1 MAEERESANATL
13 PQRKT
18 ISPYDITSLDNPG
31 LSITQVQFKG
41 DNYAE
46 WARDVKTALRARK
59 KFGFIDG
66 TIPRPN
72 QKSEDFDD
80 WCTINLLLVSWIRNT
95 IEPGLRSTISHREV
109 ARDLWNDIKDRFSV
123 TDGPRIQQLRSNLAD
138 CKQRGM
144 SIVDYYG
151 RLKQLWDELSDYDTI
166 PTCECGKCSCDLTT
180 TLAKRRE
187 DERVH
192 TFLLGLDEYLYSTV
206 RSSIL
211 AQESLPSVYKV
222 YSILV
227 QEERVKNIT
236 RTKEDRVEV
245 MALAARVHSDARDK
259 SIVCS
264 HCKKTELEA
273 MGEPHEEEDN
283 QITGVEAE
291 DILEKRGGVV
301 PQDTETQ
308 LIVSPNPNNT
318 NDVLNPI
325 EEQLGRGQR
334 RKEASVRLRDYVT
347 HTIQVK
353 SPSPSPAPQLASD
366 EGGNITESEKS
377 AAPNINST
385 RGFDVVDNIKTS
397 LEISCPSVVS
407 CADILAL
414 AAQASVSLGFGRAQC
429 RTFSNR
435 LFNLSGSGSPDPT
448 LNSTYLATLHQNCPQ
463 NGNGATLNNLDPSSP
478 DTFDNN
484 YFTNLLTN
492 QGLLQSD
499 QELFSTNASNTVSIV
514 NNFATNQTAFFQAFA
529 QSMINMAN
537 IRPLTGTQGQIRI
550 DCKKVNGS

>member
-18 ISPYDITSLDNPG
+18 ISPYDITSLDNSG

-138 CKQRGM
+138 CKQRRM

-211 AQESLPSVYKV
+211 AQEPLPSVHKV

-264 HCKKTELEA
+264 HCKKTGHVIENCFALVGYPEWWGDRARGDGRAARGRGQPNNRRGGRENPNSDTRELI
-273 MGEPHEEEDN
+273 EPLFDE
-283 QITGVEAE
+283 Q

-334 RKEASVRLRDYVT
+334 RKEASVGLRDYVT

-366 EGGNITESEKS
+366 QI
-377 AAPNINST
+377 
-385 RGFDVVDNIKTS
+385 
-397 LEISCPSVVS
+397 C
-407 CADILAL
+407 C
-414 AAQASVSLGFGRAQC
+414 
-429 RTFSNR
+429 
-435 LFNLSGSGSPDPT
+435 
-448 LNSTYLATLHQNCPQ
+448 
-463 NGNGATLNNLDPSSP
+463 
-478 DTFDNN
+478 
-484 YFTNLLTN
+484 
-492 QGLLQSD
+492 
-499 QELFSTNASNTVSIV
+499 V
-514 NNFATNQTAFFQAFA
+514 NF
-529 QSMINMAN
+529 I
-537 IRPLTGTQGQIRI
+537 P
-550 DCKKVNGS
+550 